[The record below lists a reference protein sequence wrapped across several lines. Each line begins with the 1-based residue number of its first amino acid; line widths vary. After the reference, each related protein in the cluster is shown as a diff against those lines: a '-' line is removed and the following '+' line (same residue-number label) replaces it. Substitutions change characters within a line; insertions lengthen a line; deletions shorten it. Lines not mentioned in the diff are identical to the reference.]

1 MLLKRK
7 YVFQTEN
14 KFESEKILRSKC
26 KFVNRLI
33 GIYFFIYDNDKW
45 LFDAKYIDEK
55 MYMYYRDN
63 RRTFFNPLIIVEFSE
78 KNICIKIKYNVIN
91 FITIIGFSLLFFFVG
106 IIGWTNGYSLLG
118 YLPLI
123 SFWIIVILSFNIYS
137 KKILKVFSSM
147 FS

>member
-91 FITIIGFSLLFFFVG
+91 FITIIGFSLLFSCVG

>member
-91 FITIIGFSLLFFFVG
+91 FITIIGFSLLFFLVG